1 MSLLQDF
8 EPRIH
13 MAHSDFVSITKNGE
27 LCDEDGQVRWTRWVL
42 ERKIILCIQSN
53 TLYRPLTILTDPE
66 LFSNH
71 L

>member
-42 ERKIILCIQSN
+42 ERKRVYSAFRAIPF
-53 TLYRPLTILTDPE
+53 TV
-66 LFSNH
+66 H
-71 L
+71 